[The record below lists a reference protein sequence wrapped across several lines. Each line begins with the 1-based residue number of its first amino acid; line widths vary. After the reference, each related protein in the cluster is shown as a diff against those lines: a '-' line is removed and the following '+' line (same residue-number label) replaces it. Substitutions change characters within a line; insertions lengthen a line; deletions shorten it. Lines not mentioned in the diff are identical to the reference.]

1 MARGRTSHHDGTEKQ
16 AHADALLQLT
26 HRVAEGRGRNA
37 ETRRRRPEAQIV
49 GDRNERGQI
58 GEFTTAHS

>member
-1 MARGRTSHHDGTEKQ
+1 MRRVVSGLIGAAAPCCSPAARS
-16 AHADALLQLT
+16 A
-26 HRVAEGRGRNA
+26 RVAEGRGRNA
-37 ETRRRRPEAQIV
+37 ETRRRPEAQIV